1 MSLLFTEKVG
11 KLMTGAYVILS
22 ELNATTDIQVGRR
35 YKLAFEKA
43 FYGYVGSA
51 LGGLEHRLSRH
62 LSAQKKPHWHI
73 DYLLNSALVRV
84 IVYAE
89 TDLKNE
95 CPIPQALSQKLPSVP
110 RFGCSDCHCP
120 SHLFFS
126 NDLGTLKRHVV
137 NSFKDVNL
145 NPVIRT

>member
-1 MSLLFTEKVG
+1 MLFIEKVG
-11 KLMTGAYVILS
+11 TLMTGIYVILA
-22 ELNATTDIQVGRR
+22 ELNATTDIQVGKR
-35 YKLAFEKA
+35 YRLAFEKA

-51 LGGLEHRLSRH
+51 LSGLEHRLARH

-73 DYLLNSALVRV
+73 DYLLNSATVRA

-89 TDLKNE
+89 SKLKDE
-95 CPIPQALSQKLPSVP
+95 CLIAQALSQKLMSVP

-126 NDLGTLKRHVV
+126 HDLGTLKRHVV
-137 NSFKDVNL
+137 NAFKDINL
-145 NPVIRT
+145 NPVVSA